1 MTEKKITKRDKL
13 NAIKAMVKGEGF
25 TLDVSKEDIIEFCDK
40 EIEALDKKAAKAK
53 ERAAEK
59 KTEADALCDKIT
71 AVLGDEFETIADI
84 TAKIDDEDATNSK
97 VGYRCN
103 KLVELGIAVKGEVA
117 VPATEGAK
125 ARKLVAFKKA

>member
-13 NAIKAMVKGEGF
+13 NAIIAMAKGEDF
-25 TLDVSKEDIIEFCDK
+25 VLDVSKEDIVEFCVK

-59 KTEADALCDKIT
+59 KSEADALCDKIA

-103 KLVELGIAVKGEVA
+103 KLVELGVAVKGEVA
-117 VPATEGAK
+117 VPATESSK